1 MSSDISKNVTACDV
15 LIVGSGPA
23 GAAAAR
29 SLVRNGYRT
38 VILEKKKLPRY
49 KICSGLIIG
58 RAQNF
63 LEQHFGSPPESVF
76 ARPRLLKGARLCL
89 SEDSLI
95 DVPMGTEANLNVWRS
110 EFDYWLV
117 QQSGAEV
124 LDEHR
129 LIGFEQT
136 GKNVRA
142 TIMRKNGEQV
152 QIEASYLIGADG
164 ANSLIRRL
172 VEPETVKRLSWG
184 IPNQLYCIGTVNLEP
199 EYFYGFVDPSFSDFY
214 AWLNFKDEF
223 LIYGVATAKGGRIE
237 PYLTKFT
244 TYLEKYFQLK
254 IEKVVRTTGCMHPDM
269 GMRGNFILG
278 RGRVLLVGD
287 AAGFT
292 NAFGEGISSALPT
305 GHLAGE
311 AIHQAHASKED
322 ALTIYRSLVKPEQE
336 MTVAS
341 WEMAKAI
348 SGRDF

>member
-1 MSSDISKNVTACDV
+1 MSSDKSDKTISCDV

-29 SLVRNGYRT
+29 TLVQHGYR
-38 VILEKKKLPRY
+38 VIMLEKKKLPRY

-58 RAQNF
+58 RAQDF
-63 LEQHFGSPPESVF
+63 LREHFGTPPESVF
-76 ARPRLLKGARLCL
+76 SRPRLLKGVRLCL
-89 SEDSLI
+89 SEDALI
-95 DVPMGTEANLNVWRS
+95 DVPMDTEKTFNVWRS

-124 LDEHR
+124 LDEHK
-129 LIGFEQT
+129 LVGFEQT
-136 GKNVRA
+136 EELVRA
-142 TIMRKNGEQV
+142 TVVGKDKKRV

-164 ANSLIRRL
+164 ANSFVRRTL
-172 VEPETVKRLSWG
+172 EPEAVRQLNWG
-184 IPNQLYCIGTVNLEP
+184 IPQQLYCIGTVNLEP

-223 LIYGVATAKGGRIE
+223 LVYGVATARGGHIE
-237 PYLTKFT
+237 PYLKNFT
-244 TYLEKYFQLK
+244 AYLEKYFQLK

-269 GMRGNFILG
+269 GMKGNFLLG
-278 RGRVLLVGD
+278 RGRALLVGD

-311 AIHQAHASKED
+311 AIHEAHTSNEIAIAS
-322 ALTIYRSLVKPEQE
+322 YRSLVEPEQKL
-336 MTVAS
+336 TVAS
-341 WEMAKAI
+341 WEMARAV